1 MRHDPSFDL
10 LGSYFPSWMACMAA
24 GILVALIVRSV
35 LRGLNVEH
43 QLAPGVLIYP
53 SLAALFCFTFWLIFF
68 GGR

>member
-1 MRHDPSFDL
+1 
-10 LGSYFPSWMACMAA
+10 
-24 GILVALIVRSV
+24 
-35 LRGLNVEH
+35 VEH